1 MFKDLD
7 RFAIRFI
14 KSSNRTVQGNCK
26 NRKRT

>member
-1 MFKDLD
+1 MLKDLD

-14 KSSNRTVQGNCK
+14 KPNNRTVQGICK